1 MQIYEEIHKFV
12 CKRMQKNTI
21 TILLMNTMS
30 SHTCLVCLGSN
41 LCPEVNMD
49 KACEALTR
57 MFPDI
62 RWSPVI
68 VSPDIRKIRSVPDY
82 HNRVALFTTTMS
94 MSSVRSCFKELER
107 SCGRTSDSKSTDLV
121 PLDIDLLR
129 YGDTI
134 FKSEDMHAPYVLQGL
149 DYLTGK

>member
-1 MQIYEEIHKFV
+1 
-12 CKRMQKNTI
+12 
-21 TILLMNTMS
+21 MS

-49 KACEALTR
+49 KACKALTR

-107 SCGRTSDSKSTDLV
+107 SCGRTSDSKSTGLV

-149 DYLTGK
+149 NYLTRK

>member
-1 MQIYEEIHKFV
+1 
-12 CKRMQKNTI
+12 
-21 TILLMNTMS
+21 MS

-41 LCPEVNMD
+41 HSPEVNME
-49 KACEALTR
+49 KAFKALNR
-57 MFPDI
+57 LFPDI

-68 VSPDIRKIRSVPDY
+68 VSPDIKGTPSVPLY

-107 SCGRTSDSKSTDLV
+107 SCGRTPASKSTGLV

-134 FKSEDMHAPYVLQGL
+134 LKPEDMNAPYVRQGL
-149 DYLTGK
+149 DYLTRK